1 MVLKD
6 KHRLLQSLTVIGY
19 NHKYYSCSIYE
30 CYWFKHS
37 IQEEN
42 CAEGMY
48 VGNGEK
54 YVNSVIS

>member
-1 MVLKD
+1 MNVDINTETLHVNWVK
-6 KHRLLQSLTVIGY
+6 Q
-19 NHKYYSCSIYE
+19 
-30 CYWFKHS
+30 S

>member
-1 MVLKD
+1 MLILMQKFYT
-6 KHRLLQSLTVIGY
+6 LLVQ
-19 NHKYYSCSIYE
+19 
-30 CYWFKHS
+30 S

-54 YVNSVIS
+54 YVNSVISLISPYHKTVAIGRIIS